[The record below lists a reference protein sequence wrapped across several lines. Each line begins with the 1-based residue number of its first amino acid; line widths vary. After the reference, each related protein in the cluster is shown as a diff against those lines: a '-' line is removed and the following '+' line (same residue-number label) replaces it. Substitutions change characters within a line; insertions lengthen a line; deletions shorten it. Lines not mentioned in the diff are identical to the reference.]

1 MIRILLLFLVAV
13 FVAALLRLL
22 WLRYRPPP
30 RQLLVAGGI
39 AFGLIGL
46 LALVATGRLHW
57 IAAALA
63 MGLPL
68 AMKIL
73 GTLGLM
79 RLMQRLGGSA
89 GPTPF
94 PGGGSGGGGDRS
106 SAVTSRFLHMELDHG
121 SGELEG
127 RIVDGPH
134 AGADLTDL
142 SLAEQLEL
150 LAHYQREDQDS
161 ARLLETWL
169 DRSHGP
175 TWREAS
181 ASGYGGRDTGEHAGS
196 HGDPSRKEALRILG
210 LEGDPDRRA
219 ITAAHRRLMQ
229 KFHPDHGGTDELA
242 ARINAAKE
250 RLLSDLERS

>member
-1 MIRILLLFLVAV
+1 MIIRILLLFLIAI

-30 RQLLVAGGI
+30 RQMLVAAGI

-46 LALVATGRLHW
+46 LGLVVTGRLHW

-68 AMKIL
+68 VMRVL

-79 RLMQRLGGSA
+79 RLIRQLTGTG

-94 PGGGSGGGGDRS
+94 PGGGSSHGGDRQS
-106 SAVTSRFLHMELDHG
+106 KVSSRFLDMELDHG
-121 SGELEG
+121 SGELKG
-127 RIVDGPH
+127 RIIDGPH
-134 AGADLTDL
+134 AGTLLADL
-142 SLAEQLEL
+142 SLPEQLEL
-150 LAHYQREDQDS
+150 LAHYRREDQDS

-175 TWREAS
+175 IWREAN
-181 ASGYGGRDTGEHAGS
+181 AND
-196 HGDPSRKEALRILG
+196 GDPSRQEALRILG
-210 LEGDPDRRA
+210 LDGSPDRRA

-229 KFHPDHGGTDELA
+229 KFHPDHGGSEELA
-242 ARINAAKE
+242 ARINAAKA
-250 RLLSDLERS
+250 RLLSDLDQS

>member
-1 MIRILLLFLVAV
+1 MLLFLIAV

-30 RQLLVAGGI
+30 KQMLVAAGI
-39 AFGLIGL
+39 AFGIIGL
-46 LALVATGRLHW
+46 MALVATGRLHW

-68 AMKIL
+68 AMRIL
-73 GTLGLM
+73 GALGML
-79 RLMQRLGGSA
+79 RLLQRLGGA
-89 GPTPF
+89 GGPTPF
-94 PGGGSGGGGDRS
+94 PGGGGGGGSGGDRNS
-106 SAVTSRFLHMELDHG
+106 KVTSRFLHMELDHG

-134 AGADLTDL
+134 SGASLADLT
-142 SLAEQLEL
+142 LAEQLEL

-169 DRSHGP
+169 DRNHGP
-175 TWREAS
+175 TWREATS
-181 ASGYGGRDTGEHAGS
+181 SGS
-196 HGDPSRKEALRILG
+196 DPSHQEALRILG
-210 LEGDPDRRA
+210 LEGRPDRRA
-219 ITAAHRRLMQ
+219 IIAAHRRMMQ
-229 KFHPDHGGTDELA
+229 KFHPDHGGSEELA

-250 RLLSDLERS
+250 RLLRDLESS